1 MTEFSEK
8 IRELQDEVG
17 KIIVGQ
23 DNLKRDIIVALF
35 AGGHILLE
43 GAPGLA
49 KTRTVSTF
57 SEALNLK
64 FQRIQFTPDLLPSD
78 LVGAKIYDPEAKS
91 FEIKK

>member
-1 MTEFSEK
+1 MTDFADK
-8 IRELQDEVG
+8 INALEDEVS

-23 DNLKRDIIVALF
+23 EDLKRDIIVALL

-49 KTRTVSTF
+49 KTRTVSSF
-57 SEALNLK
+57 ADALRLS

-78 LVGAKIYDPEAKS
+78 LIGAKIYDPEAKE
-91 FEIKK
+91 FEVKK